1 MFTGLTRTRIATAL
15 FFLVVVTGP
24 QARAQSPQQFAADA
38 TRVMALGDSIAAG
51 YKAMPTT
58 SGYAYLLYQDGV
70 FDRIPH
76 TLFCNAAVPGASSR
90 DVLLYQVPQA
100 LIAPANGGFGAHYIT
115 LTVGGNDL
123 LAILHFAAT
132 HPDQNEVLQFA
143 KQVLGAYAQNL
154 GQILAQLRAGL
165 PQAKIFVANQYAIP
179 EIQAILPFTDLVI
192 DSFNGVVA
200 QVVAQF
206 PNAVIVDAHEAFL
219 DKNSLLLVERPGA
232 SLFEVHLTN
241 AGHRAMANAFSDVID
256 QNR

>member
-1 MFTGLTRTRIATAL
+1 MITTPSRTCVAAAL
-15 FFLVVVTGP
+15 FCFLVAGP
-24 QARAQSPQQFAADA
+24 QARAQSQQQFADDA

-51 YKAMPTT
+51 YKAMPVT
-58 SGYAYLLYQDGV
+58 SGYAYLLYQGGV

-90 DVLLYQVPQA
+90 DVLLHQVPQA
-100 LIAPANGGFGAHYIT
+100 LIVPVNGGFSPHYIT

-132 HPDQNEVLQFA
+132 HPDQSQVLQFA
-143 KQVLGAYAQNL
+143 QQVLGDYARNL
-154 GQILAQLRAGL
+154 GQSLAQLRAGL

-179 EIQAILPFTDLVI
+179 EIQAILPFTDLVV
-192 DSFNGVVA
+192 DSFNAVVA

-206 PNAVIVDAHEAFL
+206 PNVFLVDAHEAFL
-219 DKNSLLLVERPGA
+219 DRSSLLLVERPG
-232 SLFEVHLTN
+232 SSPFEVHLTS
-241 AGHRAMANAFSDVID
+241 AGHRAMAQAFKDVVD